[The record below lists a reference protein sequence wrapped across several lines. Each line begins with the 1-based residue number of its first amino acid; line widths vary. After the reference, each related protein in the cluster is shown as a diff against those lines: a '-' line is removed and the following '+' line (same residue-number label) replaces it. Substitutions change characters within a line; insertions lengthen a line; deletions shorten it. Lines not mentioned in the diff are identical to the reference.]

1 MGSNRS
7 VVAFRHQPR
16 VHQQPSAACAAL
28 SERPVGWAAFVTIQ
42 DLGSIGEFVAAIA
55 TLATLVYLALQI
67 RQNTRS
73 VQLSALEANV
83 QAGNRVRE
91 LLIMDEGL
99 SDLHSK
105 GLQGYSQLDRA
116 ERLRFGLLLQNLF
129 GSVQAAFIR
138 TRLMGASGTFMEIE
152 SFLDSLLVHPGVRE
166 WWNRHQS
173 LYSQHFVESVNERL
187 THLGPAA

>member
-1 MGSNRS
+1 M
-7 VVAFRHQPR
+7 
-16 VHQQPSAACAAL
+16 
-28 SERPVGWAAFVTIQ
+28 TIQ

-116 ERLRFGLLLQNLF
+116 ERLRFGLLLQNF
-129 GSVQAAFIR
+129 FSNIQAAFVR
-138 TRLMGASGTFMEIE
+138 TGLMGVSGTRMRRDEDGVVHGLPFGGV
-152 SFLDSLLVHPGVRE
+152 SFLDSLLVHPGIRE

-173 LYSQHFVESVNERL
+173 LYSQEFVEIVNERL
-187 THLGPAA
+187 AHLGQAA